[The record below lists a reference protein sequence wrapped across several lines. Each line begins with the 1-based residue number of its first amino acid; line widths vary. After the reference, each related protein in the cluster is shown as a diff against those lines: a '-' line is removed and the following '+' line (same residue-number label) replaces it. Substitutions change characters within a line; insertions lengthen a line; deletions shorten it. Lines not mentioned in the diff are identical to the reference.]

1 MLKLVIFCTINKMF
15 CVANNQILKKKLKLP
30 QYLLLKNLSCI
41 SIFLFFSV
49 FVQAKEIKKINPLAL
64 EEHYLKYTSSYNGI
78 NLETTRSLKN
88 NLGIYT
94 QEANAKNILGDVK
107 ETSVFKID
115 KNGSISEIEYKLT
128 KSVLG
133 IKKEEILTYD
143 QSLGVAKYRAKKK
156 KQQIFKRDAHLNNL
170 TSQIKLQS
178 DLINK
183 AQLLSYAV
191 IRKGKIKIL
200 NYTIM
205 GEEFLKTELGIISTL
220 KLKRIRQK
228 SNRETFLW
236 FAPQWNYLLVK
247 LEQKEKG
254 GENYTMLLRDGSL
267 NHTNLMK

>member
-1 MLKLVIFCTINKMF
+1 MLKFVILYNVNKMF
-15 CVANNQILKKKLKLP
+15 CVVNHQILKKNLKVP
-30 QYLLLKNLSCI
+30 QYSLLKDLSCI

-49 FVQAKEIKKINPLAL
+49 FVQAKELKKINPLAL
-64 EEHYLKYTSSYNGI
+64 EEHNLKYTSSYNGI

-143 QSLGVAKYRAKKK
+143 QSLGVAKYRSKKK

-183 AQLLSYAV
+183 AELLSYAV
-191 IRKGKIKIL
+191 IRRGKIKLL
-200 NYTIM
+200 NYNIM
-205 GEEFLKTELGIISTL
+205 GEEFLKTELGVISTL
-220 KLKRIRQK
+220 KLKRTRQK

-254 GENYTMLLRDGSL
+254 GENFTMLLREGSL